1 MSLDQSLSIQKLPR
15 NFAKLLSLSTALIM
29 TGFAPWSVDASGIYR
44 NGVGARAMSLG
55 GADVAWAGD
64 ALGAMSLNPAGL
76 GFLKDTSLDVSFA
89 GALLDAK
96 FTNPVNR
103 DGYLKNSLGGLADAA
118 LAIPVGS
125 TPVTLGLGVIPDS
138 LLSANWRYTDAPG
151 GLDGVT
157 SYGFQKHHSEIILLR
172 TALGAGVAL
181 GEKISVGASLGVVY
195 NRNTLQS
202 PYIFQEQP
210 ALRGAKTL
218 LDLGTDGFGV
228 NGNFGVLFRPHPDWQ
243 IGLAYRTETR
253 IRSHGEASGNAG
265 VQLKSLGGLFALA
278 RPDFHYDAEVVN
290 TFPQMISGGV
300 SWRAHPRLRLTTQV
314 DWVNWH
320 DAFDRVRIKLSNGD
334 NADLNG
340 LAGGN
345 SLEDSAPL
353 NWKDA
358 FVYRA
363 GVDFAVSENFHL
375 RGGYSY
381 GRNPV
386 PAETLTPLT
395 AAIAEHT
402 FTAGIGFTR
411 GRYQIDFAYQ
421 YDLPVTGRVDVSAL
435 RSGEYSRSEVD
446 LSIHWIGLTT
456 SIRF

>member
-1 MSLDQSLSIQKLPR
+1 MLCNQPTCDLRSHW
-15 NFAKLLSLSTALIM
+15 NFAKWCSFFSIVGVVAGFHTA
-29 TGFAPWSVDASGIYR
+29 ARANGIYR

-55 GADVAWAGD
+55 GADVAWAED
-64 ALGAMSLNPAGL
+64 PLGAMSLNPAGL
-76 GFLKDTSLDVSFA
+76 GFIKVPALDFSFA
-89 GALLDAK
+89 GAVLDAK
-96 FTNPVNR
+96 FTNPANR
-103 DGYLKNSLGGLADAA
+103 EGYLKDSLGGLADVA
-118 LAIPVGS
+118 LAIPAGS
-125 TPVTLGLGVIPDS
+125 RVTLGLGLIPDA

-157 SYGFQKHHSEIILLR
+157 SYGFQKHRSEIILLR
-172 TALGAGVAL
+172 TALGAGVTL
-181 GEKISVGASLGVVY
+181 SENVSVGASLGVVY
-195 NRNTLQS
+195 NRNTLQA
-202 PYIFQEQP
+202 PYIFQDQP

-253 IRSHGEASGNAG
+253 IRSHGAAAGNAG
-265 VQLKSLGGLFALA
+265 VQFQSLGGLFALA

-290 TFPQMISGGV
+290 TLPQMISGGI

-314 DWVNWH
+314 DWINWR
-320 DAFDRVRIKLSNGD
+320 DAFDRLRIKLSNGN

-340 LAGGN
+340 LTGGN
-345 SLEDSAPL
+345 SIEDFVPL
-353 NWKDA
+353 DWQDR

-363 GVDFAVSENFHL
+363 GVDFAVSENFHV

-381 GRNPV
+381 GRSPV
-386 PAETLTPLT
+386 PDSTLTPLT

-402 FTAGIGFTR
+402 FTTGVGYTR
-411 GRYQIDFAYQ
+411 GRWQIDLAYQ
-421 YDLPVTGRVDVSAL
+421 YDLPVAGRVDLSRL
-435 RSGEYSRSEVD
+435 RAGEYSHSEVD
-446 LSIHWIGLTT
+446 LSVHWIGITT